1 MVLGNAQTATT
12 EIKGNV
18 GLGTNAPAAKLDVN
32 GSAIVR
38 TNLTVMG
45 TLDTT
50 NLVVNGSITQ
60 TVAAATN
67 YFAGRVGI
75 GTNQPAQTLEVHGR
89 VQISD
94 PSGYPKFIFN
104 DIPSAKQVS
113 FQASGGN
120 FIINDNSSGING
132 FKVDTIGSV
141 ENTFV
146 LKQGRIGILTNT
158 PAATLDV
165 NGAVCIDYTTNAA
178 PAAVTNKIFLFVT
191 NSISAAELQVK
202 DGLGNITT
210 LSPHDGTK
218 HLATSYNEWTGEGR
232 KIDLDELAKGVQ
244 RLLTIAAKADP
255 STTNGIDVSRI
266 YQTTEQA
273 PRDWDANQAEVEAK
287 QDAVIAAWQSD
298 TNAVDVK
305 GPKPAKYHK
314 APKPAWLVD
323 WQQEHRK

>member
-1 MVLGNAQTATT
+1 MGATSTSYGSAVNTLPTGDIEILDINAVVRSVFKTG
-12 EIKGNV
+12 GNV
-18 GLGTNAPAAKLDVN
+18 G
-32 GSAIVR
+32 
-38 TNLTVMG
+38 
-45 TLDTT
+45 
-50 NLVVNGSITQ
+50 
-60 TVAAATN
+60 
-67 YFAGRVGI
+67 I
-75 GTNQPAQTLEVHGR
+75 G
-89 VQISD
+89 
-94 PSGYPKFIFN
+94 
-104 DIPSAKQVS
+104 
-113 FQASGGN
+113 
-120 FIINDNSSGING
+120 
-132 FKVDTIGSV
+132 
-141 ENTFV
+141 
-146 LKQGRIGILTNT
+146 TNT

-165 NGAVCIDYTTNAA
+165 NGAICIDYTTNDA

-191 NSISAAELQVK
+191 NSISSAELQVK

-255 STTNGIDVSRI
+255 KVTEGIDVSRI

-298 TNAVDVK
+298 TNAVDLK

-314 APKPAWLVD
+314 APKPAWLST
-323 WQQEHRK
+323 WQAEHRK